1 MFYSKEL
8 NKGLLLILIVFS
20 VFIVFT
26 PHNGFGPLFALSIN
40 ALIATLFFSM
50 TIELKG
56 DTLTWFFGFGFWRK
70 VVKVSDI
77 VDMSFYQTKWY
88 QGIGIRML
96 SDGWLY
102 NASTGSALK
111 LSLSD
116 GKHIYIGCK
125 DAQGLK
131 VALSKSNYWSEVVN
145 CLNELGWFQ

>member
-8 NKGLLLILIVFS
+8 NKGVLLILIMLS

-26 PHNGFGPLFALSIN
+26 SDDGLGAFFALSIN
-40 ALIATLFFSM
+40 ALIAILFFSM

-56 DTLTWFFGFGFWRK
+56 DTLTWYFGFGFWRK

-77 VDMSFYQTKWY
+77 VDTSFYQTKWY

-102 NASTGSALK
+102 NASTGSAIK

-131 VALSKSNYWSEVVN
+131 AALGKSN
-145 CLNELGWFQ
+145 

>member
-8 NKGLLLILIVFS
+8 NKGLLLILIVLS

-26 PHNGFGPLFALSIN
+26 SNNGFGALFALSIN
-40 ALIATLFFSM
+40 ALIAIVFFSM

-56 DTLTWFFGFGFWRK
+56 DTLTWYFGFGFWRK

-77 VDMSFYQTKWY
+77 VDTSFYQTKWY

-102 NASTGSALK
+102 NASTGSAIK

-131 VALSKSNYWSEVVN
+131 VALSKSN
-145 CLNELGWFQ
+145 

>member
-8 NKGLLLILIVFS
+8 NKGLLLILIMLS

-26 PHNGFGPLFALSIN
+26 SDDGLGALFALSIN
-40 ALIATLFFSM
+40 ALIAILFFSM

-56 DTLTWFFGFGFWRK
+56 DTLTWYFGFGFWRK
-70 VVKVSDI
+70 VVKGSDI
-77 VDMSFYQTKWY
+77 VDTSFYQTKWY

-102 NASTGSALK
+102 NASTGSAIK

-131 VALSKSNYWSEVVN
+131 AALGKSN
-145 CLNELGWFQ
+145 

>member
-1 MFYSKEL
+1 MFCSKEL
-8 NKGLLLILIVFS
+8 NKGLLLILIVLS
-20 VFIVFT
+20 LFIVFT
-26 PHNGFGPLFALSIN
+26 SNNGFGALFALSIN
-40 ALIATLFFSM
+40 ALIAIVFFSM

-56 DTLTWFFGFGFWRK
+56 DTLTWYFGFGFWRK

-77 VDMSFYQTKWY
+77 VDTSFYQTKWY

-102 NASTGSALK
+102 NASTGSAIK
-111 LSLSD
+111 LILSG

-131 VALSKSNYWSEVVN
+131 AALCKSN
-145 CLNELGWFQ
+145 

>member
-8 NKGLLLILIVFS
+8 NKGLLLILIMLS

-26 PHNGFGPLFALSIN
+26 SDDGLGAFFALSIN
-40 ALIATLFFSM
+40 ALIAILFFSM

-56 DTLTWFFGFGFWRK
+56 DTLTWYFGFGFWRK

-77 VDMSFYQTKWY
+77 VDTSFYQTKWY

-102 NASTGSALK
+102 NASTGSAIK
-111 LSLSD
+111 LSLSG

-131 VALSKSNYWSEVVN
+131 AALGKSN
-145 CLNELGWFQ
+145 

>member
-8 NKGLLLILIVFS
+8 NKGLLLILIVLS

-26 PHNGFGPLFALSIN
+26 SDNGFGALFALSIN
-40 ALIATLFFSM
+40 ALIAILFFSM
-50 TIELKG
+50 TIKLKG
-56 DTLTWFFGFGFWRK
+56 DTLTWYFGFGFWRK

-77 VDMSFYQTKWY
+77 VDTSLYQTKWY

-102 NASTGSALK
+102 NAATGSAIK
-111 LSLSD
+111 LSLSG

-131 VALSKSNYWSEVVN
+131 VALGKSNWRREVAN
-145 CLNELGWFQ
+145 

>member
-8 NKGLLLILIVFS
+8 NKGLLLILIVLS

-26 PHNGFGPLFALSIN
+26 SDDGFGALFALSIN
-40 ALIATLFFSM
+40 ALIAILFFSM
-50 TIELKG
+50 TIELK
-56 DTLTWFFGFGFWRK
+56 DDLLTWYFGFGFWRK

-77 VDMSFYQTKWY
+77 VDTSFYQTKWY

-102 NASTGSALK
+102 NASTGSAIK

-116 GKHIYIGCK
+116 GKQIYIGCK
-125 DAQGLK
+125 DTQGLAR
-131 VALSKSNYWSEVVN
+131 ALRSA
-145 CLNELGWFQ
+145 NEQITQN

>member
-8 NKGLLLILIVFS
+8 NKGLLLILIVLS

-26 PHNGFGPLFALSIN
+26 SNDGLGALFALSIN
-40 ALIATLFFSM
+40 ALIAILFFSM

-56 DTLTWFFGFGFWRK
+56 DTLTWYFGFGFWRK

-77 VDMSFYQTKWY
+77 VDTSLYQTKWY

-102 NASTGSALK
+102 NASTGSAIK

-131 VALSKSNYWSEVVN
+131 AALGKSN
-145 CLNELGWFQ
+145 

>member
-8 NKGLLLILIVFS
+8 NKGLLLILIVLS

-26 PHNGFGPLFALSIN
+26 SNNGFGALFALSIN
-40 ALIATLFFSM
+40 ALIAILFFSM

-56 DTLTWFFGFGFWRK
+56 DTLTWYFGFGFWRK

-77 VDMSFYQTKWY
+77 VDTSFYQTKWY

-111 LSLSD
+111 LSLSG

-131 VALSKSNYWSEVVN
+131 VALGKSNWRREMAN
-145 CLNELGWFQ
+145 

>member
-8 NKGLLLILIVFS
+8 NKGLLLILIVLS

-26 PHNGFGPLFALSIN
+26 SNNGFGALFALSIN
-40 ALIATLFFSM
+40 ALIAIVFFSM

-56 DTLTWFFGFGFWRK
+56 DTLTWYFGFGFWRK

-77 VDMSFYQTKWY
+77 VDTSFYQTKWY

-102 NASTGSALK
+102 NASTGSAIK
-111 LSLSD
+111 LILSG

-131 VALSKSNYWSEVVN
+131 AALGKSN
-145 CLNELGWFQ
+145 

>member
-1 MFYSKEL
+1 MFYSKEI
-8 NKGLLLILIVFS
+8 NRVLLLILIVLS

-26 PHNGFGPLFALSIN
+26 SDDGFGALFALSIN
-40 ALIATLFFSM
+40 ALIAILFFSM
-50 TIELKG
+50 TIECKG
-56 DTLTWFFGFGFWRK
+56 DTLTWYFGFGFWRK

-77 VDMSFYQTKWY
+77 VDTSFYQTKWY

-102 NASTGSALK
+102 NASTGSAIK

-125 DAQGLK
+125 DAQGFK
-131 VALSKSNYWSEVVN
+131 VALSKSN
-145 CLNELGWFQ
+145 

>member
-26 PHNGFGPLFALSIN
+26 PHNGFEALFALSIN

-88 QGIGIRML
+88 HGIGIRML

-102 NASTGSALK
+102 NASTGTALK
-111 LSLSD
+111 LSLSG

-125 DAQGLK
+125 DVQGLK
-131 VALSKSNYWSEVVN
+131 VALSKSN
-145 CLNELGWFQ
+145 

>member
-1 MFYSKEL
+1 MIYSKEL

-26 PHNGFGPLFALSIN
+26 PHNGFGALFALSIN

-70 VVKVSDI
+70 VVRVSYI

-88 QGIGIRML
+88 HGIGIRML

-111 LSLSD
+111 LSLSG

-131 VALSKSNYWSEVVN
+131 VALSKSN
-145 CLNELGWFQ
+145 

>member
-8 NKGLLLILIVFS
+8 NKGLLLILIVLS

-26 PHNGFGPLFALSIN
+26 SNNGFGALFALSIN
-40 ALIATLFFSM
+40 ALIAIVFFSM

-56 DTLTWFFGFGFWRK
+56 DTLTWYFGFGFWRK

-77 VDMSFYQTKWY
+77 VDTSFYQTKWY

-102 NASTGSALK
+102 NASTGSAIK
-111 LSLSD
+111 LILSG

-131 VALSKSNYWSEVVN
+131 IALGKSN
-145 CLNELGWFQ
+145 

>member
-1 MFYSKEL
+1 
-8 NKGLLLILIVFS
+8 
-20 VFIVFT
+20 
-26 PHNGFGPLFALSIN
+26 
-40 ALIATLFFSM
+40 M

-56 DTLTWFFGFGFWRK
+56 DTLTWYFGFGFWRK

-77 VDMSFYQTKWY
+77 VDTSFYQTKWY

-102 NASTGSALK
+102 NASTGSAIK
-111 LSLSD
+111 LILSG

-131 VALSKSNYWSEVVN
+131 AALGKSN
-145 CLNELGWFQ
+145 

>member
-8 NKGLLLILIVFS
+8 NKGLLLILIVLS

-26 PHNGFGPLFALSIN
+26 SNNGFGALFALSIN
-40 ALIATLFFSM
+40 ALIAIVFFSM

-56 DTLTWFFGFGFWRK
+56 DTLTWYFGFGFWRK

-77 VDMSFYQTKWY
+77 VDTSFFQTKWY

-102 NASTGSALK
+102 NASTGSAIK
-111 LSLSD
+111 LILSG

-131 VALSKSNYWSEVVN
+131 AALGKSN
-145 CLNELGWFQ
+145 

>member
-8 NKGLLLILIVFS
+8 NKGLLLILIVLS

-26 PHNGFGPLFALSIN
+26 SDNGFGALFALSIN
-40 ALIATLFFSM
+40 ALIASLFFSM
-50 TIELKG
+50 TIELK
-56 DTLTWFFGFGFWRK
+56 DDLLTWYFGFGFWRK

-77 VDMSFYQTKWY
+77 NDTSFYQTKWY

-102 NASTGSALK
+102 NPSTGPALK
-111 LSLSD
+111 LSLIG

-131 VALSKSNYWSEVVN
+131 AVLK
-145 CLNELGWFQ
+145 L

>member
-8 NKGLLLILIVFS
+8 NKGLLLILIVLS

-26 PHNGFGPLFALSIN
+26 SNNGFGALFALSIN
-40 ALIATLFFSM
+40 ALIAILFFSM

-56 DTLTWFFGFGFWRK
+56 DTLTWYFGFGFWRK

-77 VDMSFYQTKWY
+77 VDTSFYQTKWY

-131 VALSKSNYWSEVVN
+131 AVLKP
-145 CLNELGWFQ
+145 

>member
-8 NKGLLLILIVFS
+8 NKGLLLILIVLS

-26 PHNGFGPLFALSIN
+26 SDNGFGALFALSIN
-40 ALIATLFFSM
+40 ALIAILFFSM

-56 DTLTWFFGFGFWRK
+56 DTLTWYFGFGFWRK

-77 VDMSFYQTKWY
+77 VDTSLYQTKWY

-102 NASTGSALK
+102 NASTGSTIK
-111 LSLSD
+111 LSLSG

-131 VALSKSNYWSEVVN
+131 AVLK
-145 CLNELGWFQ
+145 L

>member
-8 NKGLLLILIVFS
+8 NKGLLLILIVLS

-26 PHNGFGPLFALSIN
+26 SDNGFGALFALSIN
-40 ALIATLFFSM
+40 ALIASLFFSM
-50 TIELKG
+50 TIELK
-56 DTLTWFFGFGFWRK
+56 DDLLTWYFGFGFWRK

-77 VDMSFYQTKWY
+77 NDTSFYQTKWY

-96 SDGWLY
+96 SNGWLY
-102 NASTGSALK
+102 NASTGPALK
-111 LSLSD
+111 LSLIG

-131 VALSKSNYWSEVVN
+131 AVLK
-145 CLNELGWFQ
+145 L

>member
-8 NKGLLLILIVFS
+8 NKGLLLILIMLS

-26 PHNGFGPLFALSIN
+26 SNNGFGALFALSIN
-40 ALIATLFFSM
+40 ALIAIVFFSM

-56 DTLTWFFGFGFWRK
+56 DTLTWYFGFGFWRK

-77 VDMSFYQTKWY
+77 VETSFYQTKWY
-88 QGIGIRML
+88 HGIGIRML

-102 NASTGSALK
+102 NASTGSAIK

-131 VALSKSNYWSEVVN
+131 AALGKSN
-145 CLNELGWFQ
+145 

>member
-8 NKGLLLILIVFS
+8 NKGLLLILIVLS

-26 PHNGFGPLFALSIN
+26 SDNGFGALFALSIN
-40 ALIATLFFSM
+40 ALIAILFFSM

-56 DTLTWFFGFGFWRK
+56 DTLTWYFGFGFWRK

-77 VDMSFYQTKWY
+77 VDTSFYQTKWY

-131 VALSKSNYWSEVVN
+131 AVLKP
-145 CLNELGWFQ
+145 

>member
-1 MFYSKEL
+1 MFYSKEI
-8 NKGLLLILIVFS
+8 NRVLLLILIVLS

-26 PHNGFGPLFALSIN
+26 SDNRVGALFALSIN
-40 ALIATLFFSM
+40 ALIAILFFSM

-56 DTLTWFFGFGFWRK
+56 DTLTWYFGFGFWRK

-77 VDMSFYQTKWY
+77 SDTSFYQTKWY

-102 NASTGSALK
+102 NASTGSAIK

-116 GKHIYIGCK
+116 GKQIYIGCK
-125 DAQGLK
+125 DTQGLAR
-131 VALSKSNYWSEVVN
+131 ALRAA
-145 CLNELGWFQ
+145 NEQITQN

>member
-8 NKGLLLILIVFS
+8 NKGLLLILIVLS

-26 PHNGFGPLFALSIN
+26 SNNGFGALFALSIN
-40 ALIATLFFSM
+40 ALIAIVFFSM

-56 DTLTWFFGFGFWRK
+56 DTLTWYFGFGFWRK

-77 VDMSFYQTKWY
+77 VDTSFYQTKWY
-88 QGIGIRML
+88 HGIGIRML

-102 NASTGSALK
+102 NASTGSAIK
-111 LSLSD
+111 LILSG

-131 VALSKSNYWSEVVN
+131 AALGKSN
-145 CLNELGWFQ
+145 